1 VTSVRGV
8 VVVAHGGRVVGTAPT
23 TAVQPAVLRMIPV
36 AAAIRRA
43 FPGGGVVV
51 SRPRF
56 RVQGWNGDQASPVAD
71 LGEHLDELRAQFGPV
86 PVVLVGHSM
95 GGRAALRAAGH
106 SAVVA
111 VAGLAPWLP
120 PGEPVDQLAGRS
132 ILLAHGTADI
142 VTSAA
147 ETWAY
152 ADRARALTKV
162 TEVEI
167 RGGDHP
173 MIRRAAQWHALT
185 ATFVGASLG
194 FPPPPG
200 PSASALARPRRA
212 VL

>member
-8 VVVAHGGRVVGTAPT
+8 VVVTHGGRPVSTAPT
-23 TAVQPAVLRMIPV
+23 SAVQPAVLRMIPV

-43 FPGGGVVV
+43 CPGGSVVV

-56 RVQGWNGDQASPVAD
+56 RVQGWNGDQASPLGD
-71 LGEHLDELRAQFGPV
+71 LGEHLDELRGQFGPV

-95 GGRAALRAAGH
+95 GARAALRAAGH
-106 SAVVA
+106 PLVVA

-132 ILLAHGTADI
+132 ILLAHGTADV
-142 VTSAA
+142 VTSPA

-152 ADRARALTKV
+152 ADRVRALARV
-162 TEVEI
+162 AEVEI

-173 MIRRAAQWHALT
+173 MIRRAALWHALA
-185 ATFVGASLG
+185 ATFVGVSLG
-194 FPPPPG
+194 FPPLPG
-200 PSASALARPRRA
+200 PAASALARTRRTTM
-212 VL
+212 

>member
-1 VTSVRGV
+1 MV
-8 VVVAHGGRVVGTAPT
+8 
-23 TAVQPAVLRMIPV
+23 PV

-43 FPGGGVVV
+43 FPGSGVLV

-56 RVQGWNGDQASPVAD
+56 RLQGWNGDQASPVGD
-71 LGEHLDELRAQFGPV
+71 LREHLDGLRGQFGPV

-95 GGRAALRAAGH
+95 GARAALRAAGH
-106 SAVVA
+106 PSVVA

-120 PGEPVDQLAGRS
+120 PGEPVDQLSGQTV
-132 ILLAHGTADI
+132 LLAHGTADV

-152 ADRARALTKV
+152 ADRARTVTRV

-173 MIRRAAQWHALT
+173 MIRRAALWHALT
-185 ATFVGASLG
+185 ATFVGVSLG

-200 PSASALARPRRA
+200 PAANALARPRRT

>member
-1 VTSVRGV
+1 MTSVRGA
-8 VVVAHGGRVVGTAPT
+8 VVVAHGGRPVSTAPT
-23 TAVQPAVLRMIPV
+23 TAVQPAVLRMVPV

-43 FPGGGVVV
+43 FPAGSVVV

-56 RVQGWNGDQASPVAD
+56 KVQGWNGDQASPVGD
-71 LGEHLDELRAQFGPV
+71 LREHLDDLRGQLGPV

-95 GGRAALRAAGH
+95 GGRAALRVAGH
-106 SAVVA
+106 ASVVA

-132 ILLAHGTADI
+132 VLLAHGTADV

-152 ADRARALTKV
+152 AERARALTTV
-162 TEVEI
+162 AEIEV

-173 MIRRAAQWHALT
+173 MIRRASLWHALI

-200 PSASALARPRRA
+200 PAASALARPRRTE
-212 VL
+212 L

>member
-1 VTSVRGV
+1 MTSVRGV
-8 VVVAHGGRVVGTAPT
+8 VVVAHGGRPVSTAPT
-23 TAVQPAVLRMIPV
+23 TAVQPAVLRMVPV

-43 FPGGGVVV
+43 FPGGTVVV
-51 SRPRF
+51 TRPRF
-56 RVQGWNGDQASPVAD
+56 RLQGWNGDRASPVGD
-71 LGEHLDELRAQFGPV
+71 LREHLDDLRGQYGPV

-95 GGRAALRAAGH
+95 GARAALRAAGH
-106 SAVVA
+106 PSVTA

-120 PGEPVDQLAGRS
+120 PGEPVGQLSGRS
-132 ILLAHGTADI
+132 VLLAHGTADV
-142 VTSAA
+142 VTSPA

-152 ADRARALTKV
+152 ADLARTVARV